1 MKKHHYE
8 CNITVSDIIL
18 FVKYIETKNIDGIIK
33 LLLEHKL
40 DIDTIHH
47 IATQERSFVINQLR
61 YDEVKNEVLDI
72 LKLMEVNQ

>member
-8 CNITVSDIIL
+8 CNITLTDIIL

-40 DIDTIHH
+40 DIDTIYH

-61 YDEVKNEVLDI
+61 YDEVKNEVLDT